1 MLVVDKNKSFII
13 IIVFRFHRLL
23 KDATFINVHID
34 NLAAQTGVTRFTQ
47 LNSNWVYNKSEFLQ
61 PEDLQVFTHLIIEGK
76 SKYSSNL
83 KPFIQTHAVLDSIE
97 GFSHINFNYQSLLPF
112 KVRTK
117 PYLFLLERKS
127 WRNEPFNMNLLVPDY
142 TNILEGYSEMELSD
156 TSLEEITEDL
166 EKHTIE
172 ESKPIAAPIVPEPTV
187 HVRDNIK
194 SIIHKYK
201 EDDEITLVIEGKDEK
216 LQDLLTKD
224 TNETQNVHSN
234 EQFRKQLRKKLVT
247 EKIRDPKLKASAK
260 QKLKELII
268 RHKQQNI
275 HQHILS
281 GMKEKLPVKKSR
293 GTPREV
299 ANDERD
305 SIAAEKD
312 LEKETQTSAQE
323 PETLG
328 ESVKEYDIKN
338 YLQNTSIQEIVDEVL
353 KKLLEKK
360 QENEDVLDI
369 KNLEIAEQRSAI
381 QQIVEEIINEKFQ
394 TFTSANYQR
403 DSQEV
408 EEVTIEV
415 NDEVIPEVQT
425 VEEPYENEQFEL
437 NFLEE

>member
-1 MLVVDKNKSFII
+1 M
-13 IIVFRFHRLL
+13 L
-23 KDATFINVHID
+23 KDATYINVHID

-47 LNSNWVYNKSEFLQ
+47 LNQNWVYNKSEFLQ
-61 PEDLQVFTHLIIEGK
+61 PEDLHIFTHLIIEGK

-117 PYLFLLERKS
+117 PYLYLLERKS
-127 WRNEPFNMNLLVPDY
+127 WRNEPYNMNLFVPDY
-142 TNILEGYSEMELSD
+142 SNILEDYTERELSD
-156 TSLEEITEDL
+156 SSLEEITDDL
-166 EKHTIE
+166 EKQFE
-172 ESKPIAAPIVPEPTV
+172 EPTPVSAPIVLEPTI
-187 HVRDNIK
+187 HVRNNIK

-201 EDDEITLVIEGKDEK
+201 EVDEIMPVVEGKDEK
-216 LQDLLTKD
+216 LHDLLTKD

-234 EQFRKQLRKKLVT
+234 EQSRKQLRKKLVA
-247 EKIRDPKLKASAK
+247 EKIKDTKLKASAK

-281 GMKEKLPVKKSR
+281 GMKEKLPVKKAREDTVR

-299 ANDERD
+299 LSDDTD
-305 SIAAEKD
+305 SIAAEK
-312 LEKETQTSAQE
+312 ETQTSGQE
-323 PETLG
+323 PESLG

-360 QENEDVLDI
+360 QESEDVLDI
-369 KNLEIAEQRSAI
+369 KNLETAEQRAAI
-381 QQIVEEIINEKFQ
+381 QQIVEEIINEKFH
-394 TFTSANYQR
+394 TFTSVNYQK

-408 EEVTIEV
+408 GEVASEANEVNEEVA
-415 NDEVIPEVQT
+415 PEVQT
-425 VEEPYENEQFEL
+425 VEEPYENEQFDL
-437 NFLEE
+437 NFLKE

>member
-1 MLVVDKNKSFII
+1 M
-13 IIVFRFHRLL
+13 L

-47 LNSNWVYNKSEFLQ
+47 LNHNWVYNKSEFLQ
-61 PEDLQVFTHLIIEGK
+61 PEDLHVFTHLIIEGK

-117 PYLFLLERKS
+117 PYLYLLERKS
-127 WRNEPFNMNLLVPDY
+127 WRNEPFNMNLFVPDY
-142 TNILEGYSEMELSD
+142 TNILEDSEREFSD
-156 TSLEEITEDL
+156 SSIEEITDDL
-166 EKHTIE
+166 DKQMEVP
-172 ESKPIAAPIVPEPTV
+172 KPAAAVPAPIVPEPTV

-201 EDDEITLVIEGKDEK
+201 EDDEIMPVVEGRDEK
-216 LQDLLTKD
+216 LHNLLTKE

-234 EQFRKQLRKKLVT
+234 EQSRKQLRKKLVA
-247 EKIRDPKLKASAK
+247 EKIKDTKLKASAK

-275 HQHILS
+275 HQHLLS
-281 GMKEKLPVKKSR
+281 EMKEKVPVKKAREDSTR
-293 GTPREV
+293 GTPRGVVGDLGESV
-299 ANDERD
+299 AE
-305 SIAAEKD
+305 
-312 LEKETQTSAQE
+312 EKETHTSAQE
-323 PETLG
+323 PESLG

-360 QENEDVLDI
+360 QETEDVLDI
-369 KNLEIAEQRSAI
+369 KNLETTEQRAAI
-381 QQIVEEIINEKFQ
+381 QLIVEEIINEKFQ
-394 TFTSANYQR
+394 TFSSANYQR

-408 EEVTIEV
+408 EEIANEFNEEV
-415 NDEVIPEVQT
+415 APEVET
-425 VEEPYENEQFEL
+425 VEEPYQNEQFDL
-437 NFLEE
+437 NFLDE